1 MRRAVRV
8 ASCLLA
14 LALGWGGSPGPAAA
28 REKRPPPASQVVET
42 VGRAV
47 YEELEAARRGL
58 ADERYADAEK
68 RLRKLLDSGKLNS
81 HERAL
86 VHQTLGYVHS
96 GRDRVARA
104 IESFQQA
111 LSLGALPESS
121 ARNMRFDLGRLHLIE
136 GRVDE
141 AIEVLRAWFEEA
153 PNPSA
158 AAHMTLAAA
167 YAHREESALAFEW
180 AERGLARMEEPQ
192 ETWMRLGAQLSMA
205 AGQYARAAYWLTRL
219 IEADPL
225 HKSDWMQLVAVY
237 GALEREEDALAA
249 LSLADRLG
257 LLESSQE
264 RRRLVQLQLFRGIPL
279 AAAQLLER
287 DLAAGRIEDSQR
299 HLELL
304 ANAWTLA
311 REDERAR
318 EPLTRAAEAAED
330 GRLWLRLGRI
340 HLNAGRWADAQ
351 RAIERAL
358 ARGGLDDEGA
368 AQLLLGVARYER
380 GRYEEARRAF
390 ERALAHR
397 KTRPSARVW
406 LELIATRGGG

>member
-1 MRRAVRV
+1 
-8 ASCLLA
+8 
-14 LALGWGGSPGPAAA
+14 
-28 REKRPPPASQVVET
+28 
-42 VGRAV
+42 
-47 YEELEAARRGL
+47 
-58 ADERYADAEK
+58 
-68 RLRKLLDSGKLNS
+68 
-81 HERAL
+81 
-86 VHQTLGYVHS
+86 
-96 GRDRVARA
+96 
-104 IESFQQA
+104 
-111 LSLGALPESS
+111 
-121 ARNMRFDLGRLHLIE
+121 
-136 GRVDE
+136 
-141 AIEVLRAWFEEA
+141 
-153 PNPSA
+153 
-158 AAHMTLAAA
+158 
-167 YAHREESALAFEW
+167 
-180 AERGLARMEEPQ
+180 
-192 ETWMRLGAQLSMA
+192 
-205 AGQYARAAYWLTRL
+205 
-219 IEADPL
+219 
-225 HKSDWMQLVAVY
+225 MQLVAVY